1 MANIK
6 LNNGTSE
13 VTDISDFEYQG
24 LDYLYNL
31 EALTKS
37 TFYMAEFALKT
48 KNDKGVETEIIKL
61 PNAKYRLKGVAVNGM
76 KLQWNDVN
84 SFKPYPNA
92 KGIAMGT
99 TCTFSWVEDNLRTVE
114 AFHKLWFNYWYS
126 RQKNHFKSGTE
137 GKFISTTVYV
147 YHYAWV
153 DNQIQAQIAY
163 MIEFEGLA
171 PTDLL
176 EAKVDVDDDGNQTAT
191 YVYKYLE
198 AKQTF
203 DPSGVNQSN
212 QNLNDED
219 QEFWTKL
226 TTLNK
231 KSFYL

>member
-1 MANIK
+1 MASIK
-6 LNNGTSE
+6 LTNGTSE
-13 VTDISDFEYQG
+13 VTDISDFEYKG

-37 TFYMAEFALKT
+37 TFYMAEFSLG
-48 KNDKGVETEIIKL
+48 DIKL

-76 KLQWNDVN
+76 KLQWNDVS

-114 AFHKLWFNYWYS
+114 AFHKLWFNNWYS
-126 RQKNHFKSGTE
+126 RQGNHFKSGTD
-137 GKFISTTVYV
+137 GKFIETTVYV

-153 DNQIQAQIAY
+153 DGQLQAQIAY
-163 MIEFEGLA
+163 TIEFEGLA

-176 EAKVDVDDDGNQTAT
+176 EAKVDVDDDGNQIVT
-191 YVYKYLE
+191 YIYKYLQ

-203 DPSGVNQSN
+203 DPSNVNQSN
-212 QNLNDED
+212 QNLDKED
-219 QEFWTKL
+219 QEFWKAL
-226 TTLNK
+226 TTQDR